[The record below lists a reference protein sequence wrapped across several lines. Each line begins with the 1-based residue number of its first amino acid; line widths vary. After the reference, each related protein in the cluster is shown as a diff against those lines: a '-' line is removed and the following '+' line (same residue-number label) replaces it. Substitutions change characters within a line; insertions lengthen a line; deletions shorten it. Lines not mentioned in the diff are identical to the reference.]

1 MRAFFLLM
9 CSPFLLP
16 CQQQTPP
23 QEQKPDPVRTTVTVV
38 EKIAAETPAA
48 ITVLDSTT
56 IEQSPGANLDDR
68 MRDVP
73 GFSLFRR
80 SSSLVANPTT
90 QGISLRGI
98 GSSGA
103 SRTLVIWDSI
113 PASDPFGGW
122 VYWDQFVPIDLE
134 RVEISPGAATS
145 AFGDRALSGAI
156 GVFSRTPQKL
166 RLQAEYEAG
175 NQNTHDVSAGLSDV
189 WRHAAISGVA
199 RAFTSDGYFIVPENI
214 RGPADTRANVRFAT
228 GDIRYDQYTNFGN
241 FFAKIDILAEERQNG
256 TLLTHNSTGL
266 GTVSLRYA
274 REFISD
280 SISISAFHTRE
291 GFHSTF
297 DSVTNARKVDTL
309 TFTQSVPDEAVG
321 ANAVWQHHERNWNIL
336 GGADV
341 YRTHGVDTDHLV
353 PPALRIGGGTQLQHG
368 IYSQADYSTGI
379 LRFFAGVRHT
389 FAGEDSRFL
398 APSGGFVLGRGHLR
412 ARGSAYRSFR
422 APTLNEL
429 FRVFKTGNTTTL
441 ANPALRPETLWGAEA
456 GIDWIGENSTFRL
469 TAYRNQLN
477 DLITNVTLS
486 SSATAIVRQRANAAD
501 AVSRGFEADYKERLR
516 NWTAELR
523 YLYVESRYVTG
534 FRVAQIPKSQGT
546 AQISYQNQKHG
557 TLLTAGVRAF
567 TYQFDDDL
575 NQFKLPGY
583 TTASFVAHQRLA
595 HSLSAEITL
604 ENALNRVF
612 YTAFTPTP
620 NIGSPRLV
628 RVGLHW
634 GL

>member
-1 MRAFFLLM
+1 MPVLFLLT
-9 CSPFLLP
+9 CSPFLLRG
-16 CQQQTPP
+16 QQAPP
-23 QEQKPDPVRTTVTVV
+23 ESKPEPVRTTVTVV
-38 EKIAAETPAA
+38 ENISAETPASVR
-48 ITVLDSTT
+48 VLDSTA
-56 IEQSPGANLDDR
+56 IEQSPGVNLDDR
-68 MRDVP
+68 LRDVP

-103 SRTLVIWDSI
+103 SRTLVMWDSI

-134 RVEISPGAATS
+134 SVEISPGAATS

-156 GVFSRTPQKL
+156 GVFSRAPRKL
-166 RLQAEYEAG
+166 RFLGDYQAG

-199 RAFTSDGYFIVPENI
+199 RAFTSDGYFIVPSNI

-228 GDIRYDQYTNFGN
+228 GDIRYDQYTSFGN
-241 FFAKIDILAEERQNG
+241 FFFKTSVLAEERQNG
-256 TLLTHNSTGL
+256 TLLAHNSTGL

-274 REFISD
+274 REFIAD
-280 SISISAFHTRE
+280 SISLSGFHTRE

-297 DSVTNARKVDTL
+297 DSVTNARKTDTL
-309 TFTQSVPDEAVG
+309 TFTQSVPDEAIG
-321 ANAVWQHHERNWNIL
+321 ADALWQHHEKTWNIL
-336 GGADV
+336 AGADV
-341 YRTHGVDTDHLV
+341 YRTHGIDTDHLV
-353 PPALRIGGGTQLQHG
+353 PPSLRVGGGTQLQHG
-368 IYSQADYSTGI
+368 IYSQADYSTGP
-379 LRFFAGVRHT
+379 LRLFAGVRHT

-398 APSGGFVLGRGHLR
+398 APSGGFVLGKKRLR

-456 GIDWIGENSTFRL
+456 GIDWVGETSTFRL
-469 TAYRNQLN
+469 TAYRNELN

-486 SSATAIVRQRANAAD
+486 SSPTAIVRQRANAAT
-501 AVSRGFEADYKERLR
+501 AVSRGFEADFRERLR

-546 AQISYQNQKHG
+546 AQITYQRRG
-557 TLLTAGVRAF
+557 TLLNAGVRAF

-575 NQFKLPGY
+575 NQFRLPGY
-583 TTASFVAHQRLA
+583 TTASLVARQHIAR
-595 HSLSAEITL
+595 SLSAEFTL

-620 NIGSPRLV
+620 NIGAPRLV

>member
-1 MRAFFLLM
+1 M
-9 CSPFLLP
+9 CSPFLQAQVQP
-16 CQQQTPP
+16 QQPP
-23 QEQKPDPVRTTVTVV
+23 AQEAKPEPLRTSITVA
-38 EKIAAETPAA
+38 EKITAETPAS
-48 ITVLDSTT
+48 IRVLDSTD
-56 IEQSPGANLDDR
+56 IEQSPGVNLDDR
-68 MRDVP
+68 LRDVP

-103 SRTLVIWDSI
+103 SRTLLLWDSI

-122 VYWDQFVPIDLE
+122 VYWDQFVPIELE

-145 AFGDRALSGAI
+145 AFGDRAFSGAI
-156 GVFSRTPQKL
+156 TIFSRPPQKL
-166 RLQAEYEAG
+166 HFFGDYQFG

-199 RAFTSDGYFIVPENI
+199 RAFTTDGYFIVPANI

-228 GDIRYDQYTNFGN
+228 GGIRYDQYTSFGN
-241 FFAKIDILAEERQNG
+241 FFVKLNMLAEERQNG

-266 GTVSLRYA
+266 GTVSVRYA
-274 REFISD
+274 REFVAD
-280 SISISAFHTRE
+280 SISISGFHTRE
-291 GFHSTF
+291 GFHSAF
-297 DSVTNARKVDTL
+297 DSVTNARKTDTL

-321 ANAVWQHHERNWNIL
+321 GNAVWQHHERTWNLL

-353 PPALRIGGGTQLQHG
+353 PPGLRIGGGTQLQHG
-368 IYSQADYSTGI
+368 LYSQADYSTGP
-379 LRFFAGVRHT
+379 LRMFAGVRHT
-389 FAGEDSRFL
+389 FAGEGNTFL
-398 APSGGFVLGRGHLR
+398 APSGGFVLGKNKLR
-412 ARGSAYRSFR
+412 ARGSVYCSFR

-429 FRVFKTGNTTTL
+429 FRIFKVGNTTTL

-456 GIDWIGENSTFRL
+456 GIDWVGENSTFRV
-469 TAYRNQLN
+469 TAYRNELN

-486 SSATAIVRQRANAAD
+486 SSASAIVRQRANAAA
-501 AVSRGFEADYKERLR
+501 AVSRGFEADFRERWR
-516 NWTAELR
+516 HWTVEMR

-546 AQISYQNQKHG
+546 AQISYQRNG
-557 TLLTAGVRAF
+557 TLITGGVRAF

-575 NQFKLPGY
+575 NQFRLPGY
-583 TTASFVAHQRLA
+583 TTTSLVVHQRLA
-595 HSLSAEITL
+595 RALSAEFTL

>member
-1 MRAFFLLM
+1 M

-16 CQQQTPP
+16 AQQPP
-23 QEQKPDPVRTTVTVV
+23 QQEPKPEPVKTSITVA
-38 EKIAAETPAA
+38 EKIEAETPAS
-48 ITVLDSTT
+48 IRVLDTLT
-56 IEQSPGANLDDR
+56 IQQSPGVNLDDR
-68 MRDVP
+68 LRDVP

-122 VYWDQFVPIDLE
+122 VYWDQFVPSDLE
-134 RVEISPGAATS
+134 RVEILPGAAAS
-145 AFGDRALSGAI
+145 SFGDRALSGAI
-156 GVFSRTPQKL
+156 GIFSRTPQKL
-166 RLQAEYEAG
+166 HFIGDYQVG
-175 NQNTHDVSAGLSDV
+175 NQNTHDVSAGLSNI

-228 GDIRYDQYTNFGN
+228 GDIRFDEYTSIGN
-241 FFAKIDILAEERQNG
+241 FFLKTNILAEERQNG
-256 TLLTHNSTGL
+256 TRLTHNSTGL

-274 REFISD
+274 REFVAD
-280 SISISAFHTRE
+280 YISISAFETRE

-297 DSVTNARKVDTL
+297 DSVTNARKTDTL
-309 TFTQSVPDEAVG
+309 TFTQSVPSDAIG
-321 ANAVWQHHERNWNIL
+321 GNAVWQHHEKTWNVL

-341 YRTHGVDTDHLV
+341 YRAHGVDTDHLV
-353 PPALRIGGGTQLQHG
+353 PPALRIGGGYQLQHG
-368 IYSQADYSTGI
+368 LYSQADYTSGP
-379 LRFFAGVRHT
+379 LRFFAGIRHT
-389 FAGEDSRFL
+389 FAGGDSRFL
-398 APSGGFVLGRGHLR
+398 APTGGFVLGQKRLR
-412 ARGSAYRSFR
+412 LRGSFYKSFR

-441 ANPALRPETLWGAEA
+441 ANAALKPETLWGAEA
-456 GIDWIGENSTFRL
+456 GLDWVGENSLLRL
-469 TAYRNQLN
+469 TAYRNKLN

-486 SSATAIVRQRANAAD
+486 SSPTAIVRQRANAAD
-501 AVSRGFEADYKERLR
+501 AVSRGFEADFRERYR

-546 AQISYQNQKHG
+546 AQVTYHRNK
-557 TLLTAGVRAF
+557 TLLTAGVRSF

-575 NQFKLPGY
+575 NQFKLPVY
-583 TTASFVAHQRLA
+583 TTASLVARQHLSR
-595 HSLSAEITL
+595 SLSADLTL
-604 ENALNRVF
+604 ENALNRIF

-620 NIGSPRLV
+620 NIGSPRLI

>member
-1 MRAFFLLM
+1 MPVFLLLT
-9 CSPFLLP
+9 CSPFLLQGQP
-16 CQQQTPP
+16 GPP
-23 QEQKPDPVRTTVTVV
+23 EPKPETVRTTVTVV
-38 EKIAAETPAA
+38 EKIAAETPASVS
-48 ITVLDSTT
+48 VLDSTA

-68 MRDVP
+68 LRDVP

-103 SRTLVIWDSI
+103 SRTLVTWDSI

-134 RVEISPGAATS
+134 SVEITPGASTS
-145 AFGDRALSGAI
+145 AFGDRAMSGAI
-156 GVFSRTPQKL
+156 GIFSRTPQKL
-166 RLQAEYEAG
+166 RFLGDYQVG

-189 WRHAAISGVA
+189 WRHAAISGAA
-199 RAFTSDGYFIVPENI
+199 RAFTSDGYFIVPANI

-228 GDIRYDQYTNFGN
+228 GDLRLDEYTSFGN
-241 FFAKIDILAEERQNG
+241 FFVKASILAEERQNG
-256 TLLTHNSTGL
+256 TLLAHNSTGL
-266 GTVSLRYA
+266 GTVSVRYA
-274 REFISD
+274 REFVAD
-280 SISISAFHTRE
+280 SISLSAFQTRE

-297 DSVTNARKVDTL
+297 DSVTNARKTDTL

-321 ANAVWQHHERNWNIL
+321 ANAVWQHHDKTWNIL

-341 YRTHGVDTDHLV
+341 YRSHGVDTDHLV
-353 PPALRIGGGTQLQHG
+353 PPGLRIGGGTQLQHG
-368 IYSQADYSTGI
+368 IYSQADYSTGL
-379 LRFFAGVRHT
+379 LRLFAGVRHT

-398 APSGGFVLGRGHLR
+398 APSGGLVLGKKRLR
-412 ARGSAYRSFR
+412 ARGTVYRSFR

-456 GIDWIGENSTFRL
+456 GLDWVGETSTFRL
-469 TAYRNQLN
+469 TAYRNELN

-486 SSATAIVRQRANAAD
+486 SSPTAIVRQRANAAA
-501 AVSRGFEADYKERLR
+501 AVSRGFEADFRKRFR
-516 NWTAELR
+516 PWTAELR

-546 AQISYQNQKHG
+546 AQLTYQRHG
-557 TLLTAGVRAF
+557 TLLTGGVRAF

-575 NQFKLPGY
+575 NQFRLPGY
-583 TTASFVAHQRLA
+583 TTASLVARQHIARA
-595 HSLSAEITL
+595 LSAEFTL

-628 RVGLHW
+628 RAGLHW

>member
-1 MRAFFLLM
+1 MRAFFLLT

-16 CQQQTPP
+16 AQQAPT
-23 QEQKPDPVRTTVTVV
+23 QEPKPEPVRTSITVA
-38 EKIAAETPAA
+38 EKIEAETPASVR
-48 ITVLDSTT
+48 VLDTVT
-56 IEQSPGANLDDR
+56 IQQSPGVNLDDR
-68 MRDVP
+68 LRDVP

-122 VYWDQFVPIDLE
+122 VYWDQFVPSDLE
-134 RVEISPGAATS
+134 RVEILPGAATS

-156 GVFSRTPQKL
+156 GIFSRTPQKL
-166 RLQAEYEAG
+166 LFTGDYQVG
-175 NQNTHDVSAGLSDV
+175 NQNTHDASAGLSNV

-199 RAFTSDGYFIVPENI
+199 RAFTSDGYFIVPDNI

-228 GDIRYDQYTNFGN
+228 GDIRIDEYTSFGN
-241 FFAKIDILAEERQNG
+241 FFVKTNILAEERQNG
-256 TLLTHNSTGL
+256 TKLTHNSTGL
-266 GTVSLRYA
+266 GTVSVRYA

-280 SISISAFHTRE
+280 SISISGFHTRE

-297 DSVTNARKVDTL
+297 DSVTNARKTDTL
-309 TFTQSVPDEAVG
+309 TFSQSVPSEAIG
-321 ANAVWQHHERNWNIL
+321 GNAVWQHHEKTWNLI

-341 YRTHGVDTDHLV
+341 YRAHGVDTDHLV
-353 PPALRIGGGTQLQHG
+353 PPGLRIGGGYQLQHG
-368 IYSQADYSTGI
+368 IYSQADITSGP
-379 LRFFAGVRHT
+379 LRLFAGIRHT

-398 APSGGFVLGRGHLR
+398 APSGGFVLGQKRLR
-412 ARGSAYRSFR
+412 LRGSAYRSFR

-441 ANPALRPETLWGAEA
+441 ANAALKPETLWGAEA
-456 GIDWIGENSTFRL
+456 GIDWVGENYTFRV
-469 TAYRNQLN
+469 TAYRNKLN

-486 SSATAIVRQRANAAD
+486 SSPTAIIRQRANAAD
-501 AVSRGFEADYKERLR
+501 AVSRGVEADFRERFHN
-516 NWTAELR
+516 NWTAEFR

-546 AQISYQNQKHG
+546 AQVTYQKHG
-557 TLLTAGVRAF
+557 TLVTGGVRAF

-575 NQFKLPGY
+575 NQFRLPGY
-583 TTASFVAHQRLA
+583 ATASLVAHQHLA
-595 HSLSAEITL
+595 RALSAELTL